1 MSPVAS
7 YRRLFAL
14 TGPLYVLVAF
24 VGRLPLAMSQLG
36 TLLLVSGATGS
47 YAAGGASA
55 GALAVANAI
64 GAPVAGA
71 LTDRIGQRLV
81 LTVQSLVGAAGMIA
95 LVLLSQRLEPG
106 VPWWPVAA
114 VAALAG
120 LFTPQVGTMA
130 RVRWRPISRHHG
142 MERRSVVDAAFS
154 YEGAADEASFVLG
167 PALVGAVAALIDP
180 AAALVAAGLMLAVFG
195 TWFALH
201 PTSSLVVPEHG
212 TAPRGRLVSPTLVI
226 LAGIQLSVGIVFG
239 SVQTGTS
246 VLATLAGEPGLTGGL
261 HALLGVG
268 SVLAGL
274 AVVAVPDTFSYE
286 GRLRVFTLALTLL
299 SLPLLLVGSIGTLV
313 PVLLVLGLAIAPAM
327 ITTFTLTER
336 VADPRQL
343 GAAMTVLA
351 ATTGLGYAVGSSIA
365 GRLADWGG
373 HTPAYAVT
381 VGGATLALL
390 LSVLGHR
397 ALRSA
402 QQPAPAADRLTGS
415 HSA

>member
-1 MSPVAS
+1 M
-7 YRRLFAL
+7 
-14 TGPLYVLVAF
+14 
-24 VGRLPLAMSQLG
+24 
-36 TLLLVSGATGS
+36 
-47 YAAGGASA
+47 
-55 GALAVANAI
+55 
-64 GAPVAGA
+64 
-71 LTDRIGQRLV
+71 
-81 LTVQSLVGAAGMIA
+81 
-95 LVLLSQRLEPG
+95 
-106 VPWWPVAA
+106 
-114 VAALAG
+114 
-120 LFTPQVGTMA
+120 
-130 RVRWRPISRHHG
+130 
-142 MERRSVVDAAFS
+142 
-154 YEGAADEASFVLG
+154 
-167 PALVGAVAALIDP
+167 
-180 AAALVAAGLMLAVFG
+180 
-195 TWFALH
+195 
-201 PTSSLVVPEHG
+201 
-212 TAPRGRLVSPTLVI
+212 
-226 LAGIQLSVGIVFG
+226 
-239 SVQTGTS
+239 
-246 VLATLAGEPGLTGGL
+246 
-261 HALLGVG
+261 
-268 SVLAGL
+268 LAGL